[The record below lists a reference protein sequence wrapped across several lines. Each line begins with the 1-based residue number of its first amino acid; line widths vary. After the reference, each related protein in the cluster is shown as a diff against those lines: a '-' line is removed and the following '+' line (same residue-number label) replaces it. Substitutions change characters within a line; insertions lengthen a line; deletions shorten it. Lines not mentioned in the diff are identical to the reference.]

1 MCSFTYFSKRTCAK
15 WVVFYFL
22 SSNRELPKCSCP
34 WMEQSLLALK
44 WIILY
49 LAVICQSESHKGS
62 RCAFWVTAIRVHLG
76 SYLLVVSRFG
86 GGDGEGRGTEEI
98 PPPLFYLLS
107 GCPQRKTFS
116 VWIPNWIFFYW
127 NVCGPVN
134 CGKLLD
140 WRFSTELRE
149 VSLASLSL
157 FTC

>member
-1 MCSFTYFSKRTCAK
+1 MCSFTYFSKRTCAR

-76 SYLLVVSRFG
+76 SYLLVVGRFG
-86 GGDGEGRGTEEI
+86 GGGWWRKGNRGDPPHCFIFWAVVPKEKPSQSESLTE
-98 PPPLFYLLS
+98 S
-107 GCPQRKTFS
+107 FS
-116 VWIPNWIFFYW
+116 T
-127 NVCGPVN
+127 VCGPVN